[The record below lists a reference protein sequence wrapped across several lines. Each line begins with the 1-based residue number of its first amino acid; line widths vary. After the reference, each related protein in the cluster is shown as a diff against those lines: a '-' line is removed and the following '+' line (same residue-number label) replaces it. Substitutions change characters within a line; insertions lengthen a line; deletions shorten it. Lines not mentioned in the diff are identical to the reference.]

1 MSEIIV
7 SKTEHITEMI
17 DHPSHVN
24 EKAGYADPSMNE
36 LTKLSAKLENPLAGK
51 SAKELISDAEHF
63 CEVHQLNEYVDMF
76 TRAALLAADP
86 NNLDRIPNITED
98 ERKWIESEKT
108 NRWKQPWTIYYVAII
123 SSMAAIVQGM
133 DESVVNGAQLGYQ
146 AEFGIS
152 SDGTNKTALLQG
164 LVNSAPYLCC
174 ALFACWLTDPLNRLL
189 GRRGVIF
196 VSCLIAGLA
205 SIWEGFTYSWPQL
218 FAARLVLGLGIGPKS
233 ATAPVYTAECAP
245 APIRGALV
253 MQWQVWTAFGI
264 ALGDIVSVIF
274 VDSEPN
280 LGWRLMLGS
289 TVVAPIIVCGMIF
302 YAPESPRWYMSKGR
316 VSDAFRSMQRLR
328 FCDLQAARDLYYMAE
343 LLALEKAETDGR
355 NLLTDMWKVPRVRR
369 AAQASGLVMFMQQF
383 CGVNVIAYYSSQ
395 IFVEAGFER
404 KAALLTTMGTGLVNW
419 IFAIPALYTIDTF
432 GRRNLLLVTFPAMAL
447 CLLATGMAFY
457 IPQDGPDDH
466 RRVSVVAAA
475 IYLYMAFYSPG
486 EGPVPFTYSA
496 EAFPLYIRDFGMSYA
511 TAVCWFFNFVLA
523 ITFPLLLNA
532 FKPQGAFGWYAGWCC
547 IGWVLVLFFL
557 PETKALTLEELDLV
571 FSVPSGK
578 HASYQARNAMF
589 HIRKYIFRQRVQ
601 PLPPLY
607 QMEKMMAS

>member
-1 MSEIIV
+1 MSDIDNLKPNH
-7 SKTEHITEMI
+7 STEMI
-17 DHPSHVN
+17 DHGPN
-24 EKAGYADPSMNE
+24 EKSGPADPGLAE

-51 SAKELISDAEHF
+51 TAKELEEDAEAF
-63 CEVHQLNEYVDMF
+63 CQTHGLGEHVENFRRGAV
-76 TRAALLAADP
+76 LAADP
-86 NNLDRIPNITED
+86 LNLDRINHITPE
-98 ERKWIESEKT
+98 ERQSIEYEKT
-108 NRWKQPWTIYYVAII
+108 NRWKQPMMLYYVAVI

-133 DESVVNGAQLGYQ
+133 DEAVVNGAQIFYYDR
-146 AEFGIS
+146 FGIP
-152 SDGTNKTALLQG
+152 SDGTNKTALIQG

-196 VSCLIAGLA
+196 LSCAIAGIA
-205 SIWEGFTYSWPQL
+205 SIWEAFTYSWPQL
-218 FAARLVLGLGIGPKS
+218 FAARLLLGLGIGPKS

-264 ALGDIVSVIF
+264 ALGDVVSVIF
-274 VDSEPN
+274 VDLEPD
-280 LGWRLMLGS
+280 LAWRLMLGS
-289 TVVAPIIVCGMIF
+289 TVVAPVIVCAMIF

-316 VSDAFRSMQRLR
+316 VADAYEAMRRLR
-328 FCDLQAARDLYYMAE
+328 FCDLQAARDLYYMAQLLE
-343 LLALEKAETDGR
+343 LERAQTEGR
-355 NLLTDMWKVPRVRR
+355 NLIRDLWAVPRVRR

-395 IFVEAGFER
+395 VFIEAGFNR
-404 KAALLTTMGTGLVNW
+404 KQALLTTMGTGLVNW
-419 IFAIPALYTIDTF
+419 VFALPALYTIDTF

-447 CLLATGMAFY
+447 CLLATGMAFF
-457 IPQDGPDDH
+457 IPQNGPDDH

-486 EGPVPFTYSA
+486 EGVTPKLINICYSA
-496 EAFPLYIRDFGMSYA
+496 EAFPLYIRDFGMGYA

-523 ITFPLLLNA
+523 ITFPLLLTA

-547 IGWVLVLFFL
+547 IGCVLVLFFL

-571 FSVPSGK
+571 FSVPTGK
-578 HASYQARNAMF
+578 HASYQAKNAMF

-601 PLPPLY
+601 PLPPL
-607 QMEKMMAS
+607 

>member
-1 MSEIIV
+1 
-7 SKTEHITEMI
+7 
-17 DHPSHVN
+17 
-24 EKAGYADPSMNE
+24 
-36 LTKLSAKLENPLAGK
+36 
-51 SAKELISDAEHF
+51 
-63 CEVHQLNEYVDMF
+63 
-76 TRAALLAADP
+76 
-86 NNLDRIPNITED
+86 
-98 ERKWIESEKT
+98 
-108 NRWKQPWTIYYVAII
+108 
-123 SSMAAIVQGM
+123 
-133 DESVVNGAQLGYQ
+133 
-146 AEFGIS
+146 
-152 SDGTNKTALLQG
+152 
-164 LVNSAPYLCC
+164 
-174 ALFACWLTDPLNRLL
+174 
-189 GRRGVIF
+189 
-196 VSCLIAGLA
+196 
-205 SIWEGFTYSWPQL
+205 
-218 FAARLVLGLGIGPKS
+218 
-233 ATAPVYTAECAP
+233 
-245 APIRGALV
+245 

-274 VDSEPN
+274 VDLEPN

-289 TVVAPIIVCGMIF
+289 TVVAPIIVCAMIF

-316 VSDAFRSMQRLR
+316 VADAFRSMQRLR

-343 LLALEKAETDGR
+343 LLSLEKTETEGR

-432 GRRNLLLVTFPAMAL
+432 GRRNLLLVTFPAMAI
-447 CLLATGMAFY
+447 CLLATGMAFF

-571 FSVPSGK
+571 FSVPTGK
-578 HASYQARNAMF
+578 HAAYQARNAMF